1 MDVMALPGF
10 QEALMLEELEKHFY
24 RFTAEEFDRELS
36 LYILEGLKP
45 LFSGA
50 ELEGFEALLDEFVS
64 REESDLAHVYK
75 EYSGD
80 AYRSPILFQPE
91 AIAIFMCME
100 RDRFLLTAAWEKIL
114 PIQELQ
120 WLADVWVVDLG
131 EVD

>member
-1 MDVMALPGF
+1 MALPGF

-36 LYILEGLKP
+36 LYILEALKP
-45 LFSGA
+45 LFPGA
-50 ELEGFEALLDEFVS
+50 ELDGFKALLDDFVS
-64 REESDLAHVYK
+64 RRESDLAHIYK

-120 WLADVWVVDLG
+120 RLADVWVVDLG